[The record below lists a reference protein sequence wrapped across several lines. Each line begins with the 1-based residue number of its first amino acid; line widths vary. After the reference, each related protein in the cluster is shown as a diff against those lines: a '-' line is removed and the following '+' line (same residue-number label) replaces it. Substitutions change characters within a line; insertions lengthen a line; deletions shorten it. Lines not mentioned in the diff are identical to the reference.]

1 MNITD
6 SSSRLGT
13 LDIKKLLIQ
22 YAVPSIIAM
31 TAASLYNMVDSMF
44 IGHGIGAEG
53 LTGLSLTLPL
63 MNISSAFGSLV
74 GIGGATLMSVK
85 LGQNDLDK
93 ARMILGNVVLMNIIT
108 GLFLSVVS
116 LLFLDQIL
124 YLFGASADTIDYARD
139 YMRIILGGNV
149 ITASFL
155 GLIEMS
161 RSTGHPTRA
170 MIAILIA
177 VALNSLLDYLFIF
190 LLDMG
195 IKGAAMATVAA
206 QMASLCFVGSYFFSK
221 KSFIRFERSIFRLN
235 GAIVG
240 GMLAIGLSPF
250 LMNLCSSGVVALIN
264 LSLKEHGGD
273 AAIGAYGIVNRYVL
287 LFVMIN
293 IGLNQG
299 MQPIAGYNFGAGK
312 YDRLKKVLK
321 YTIICAMSTSTIG
334 FLLGE
339 FCPGAITRMFTTN
352 TELTDIAERGLHL
365 VLILFPFVGFQ
376 MVSAN
381 FFQSIGMAKK
391 AILLALSRQLLFLIP
406 FLIIMPRIMGID
418 GVWLSIPM
426 ADCIAIILTSV
437 MLWRELKKF
446 R

>member
-1 MNITD
+1 
-6 SSSRLGT
+6 
-13 LDIKKLLIQ
+13 
-22 YAVPSIIAM
+22 
-31 TAASLYNMVDSMF
+31 
-44 IGHGIGAEG
+44 
-53 LTGLSLTLPL
+53 
-63 MNISSAFGSLV
+63 
-74 GIGGATLMSVK
+74 
-85 LGQNDLDK
+85 
-93 ARMILGNVVLMNIIT
+93 
-108 GLFLSVVS
+108 
-116 LLFLDQIL
+116 
-124 YLFGASADTIDYARD
+124 
-139 YMRIILGGNV
+139 
-149 ITASFL
+149 
-155 GLIEMS
+155 
-161 RSTGHPTRA
+161 
-170 MIAILIA
+170 
-177 VALNSLLDYLFIF
+177 
-190 LLDMG
+190 
-195 IKGAAMATVAA
+195 
-206 QMASLCFVGSYFFSK
+206 
-221 KSFIRFERSIFRLN
+221 
-235 GAIVG
+235 
-240 GMLAIGLSPF
+240 MLAIGLSPF

-293 IGLNQG
+293 IGFNQG